1 MAARVTSFVLASDE
15 EAEMQARACEDLARR
30 AAPGAWFSLVV
41 LVILAAATDYAV
53 EHPRVFYTVL
63 GAQLS
68 LAAVRLWILR
78 SRTTRFAGRLPRWR
92 FLLCAT
98 IVASGVSWGLF
109 CAATDYVYT
118 DNAVETLL
126 VTIAVLG
133 IATSVLPVLTSEL
146 VALRLF
152 VLSTLA
158 PAIFVNL
165 VVWERAHFGIAAA
178 FVLFMAFLLYKAS
191 AVNTQ
196 YWTAL
201 RDNVLLQRRAR
212 EMESAKVA
220 AESASR
226 AKSEF
231 LANMSHEIR
240 TPMNGIIGMT
250 GVLLDGEVSEEQR
263 ECLDVVRFSAD
274 SLLTLLNDLLDFS
287 KIDAGKLSF
296 ERVPFRLRKLLDS
309 TTNSLRGHAAQKGL
323 ELQCSVAPEV
333 PDSLI
338 GDAGRL
344 RQILVNLAGNAIK
357 FTERGRVRVSA
368 RLESS
373 ESTEAEIARDEDT
386 SDKSRNT
393 SQKPAVVLRFSV
405 ADSGI
410 GIPRDK
416 WESIFDAFSQADG
429 SITRRYGG
437 TGLGLTISSRLV
449 RMFGGEIWL
458 DSEVGSGTTFHFTAR
473 FGCAPGSGDA
483 AMGGSHNGGARA

>member
-1 MAARVTSFVLASDE
+1 MGRVARVPPLLLASDE
-15 EAEMQARACEDLARR
+15 EAEMQARACQDLARR
-30 AAPGAWFSLVV
+30 AAPGGWFSLVV
-41 LVILAAATDYAV
+41 LVILAATANYATL
-53 EHPRVFYTVL
+53 HPLVFYTVL
-63 GAQLS
+63 GAQLA
-68 LAAVRLWILR
+68 LAAARVGILR
-78 SRTTRFAGRLPRWR
+78 TRTTRFAGRLPYWR
-92 FLLCAT
+92 LLLCAT

-133 IATSVLPVLTSEL
+133 IATSVMAVLASEL

-152 VLSTLA
+152 VAAALA
-158 PAIFVNL
+158 PGVAVNL
-165 VVWERAHFGIAAA
+165 IAWDRAHFGIAAA
-178 FVLFMAFLLYKAS
+178 FVLFLAFLLHKAG
-191 AVNTQ
+191 AVNME
-196 YWTAL
+196 YWAAL

-250 GVLLDGEVSEEQR
+250 GVLLDGEVSAEQR

-287 KIDAGKLSF
+287 KIDAGRLSF
-296 ERVPFRLRKLLDS
+296 ERVPFRLRKVLDS
-309 TTNSLRGHAAQKGL
+309 TMNSLRVQAAQKGL
-323 ELQCSVAPEV
+323 ELRCSVAPEV
-333 PDSLI
+333 PDALI
-338 GDAGRL
+338 GDAVRL
-344 RQILVNLAGNAIK
+344 RQILMNLAGNAIK
-357 FTERGRVRVSA
+357 FTERGGVRVNT
-368 RLESS
+368 RI
-373 ESTEAEIARDEDT
+373 ESTEPRPAEP
-386 SDKSRNT
+386 SR
-393 SQKPAVVLRFSV
+393 KPGVALRFSV

-416 WESIFDAFSQADG
+416 WESIFDTFSQADG

-473 FGCAPGSGDA
+473 FGCGPGSADS
-483 AMGGSHNGGARA
+483 AMGGSDDDSAPA